1 MKAAPMIR
9 NLVGIASG
17 LIVLGV
23 VVAQGLYGP
32 DAAHGVLWGGI
43 VMMSSFLFGG
53 WTLRNFGGSGQSVG
67 ASALT
72 VLKLPLLCMVLWK
85 SFQYFDPVSVIAGG
99 SVVMLSIVLSAV
111 FDVARPVE
119 KEA

>member
-43 VMMSSFLFGG
+43 VMMSS